1 MCGAY
6 VTFKVQFDVKNLFQP
21 SAQLFPYQ
29 LHLAVNAVN
38 AVQISVRSL
47 RPSIRNI
54 DSVTVAGVVRKRTVG
69 LTFALAVRIFDVAD
83 CAAVV
88 VEHRFELRKG
98 GVVER
103 GGNSVVTWQD
113 ERAVEGEDL

>member
-1 MCGAY
+1 MCEAY
-6 VTFKVQFDVKNLFQP
+6 VIFKVQSDAKNLFQP
-21 SAQLFPYQ
+21 PAQLSPYQ
-29 LHLAVNAVN
+29 LHP

-47 RPSIRNI
+47 RPSVRDI
-54 DSVTVAGVVRKRTVG
+54 DSVTVAGVVRKRAVG

-98 GVVER
+98 GVVTGEGLV

-113 ERAVEGEDL
+113 ERAVEGGDL

>member
-1 MCGAY
+1 
-6 VTFKVQFDVKNLFQP
+6 
-21 SAQLFPYQ
+21 
-29 LHLAVNAVN
+29 
-38 AVQISVRSL
+38 
-47 RPSIRNI
+47 
-54 DSVTVAGVVRKRTVG
+54 VTVAGVVGKRAVG

-98 GVVER
+98 GVVTGEGFV

-113 ERAVEGEDL
+113 ERAVEGGDL